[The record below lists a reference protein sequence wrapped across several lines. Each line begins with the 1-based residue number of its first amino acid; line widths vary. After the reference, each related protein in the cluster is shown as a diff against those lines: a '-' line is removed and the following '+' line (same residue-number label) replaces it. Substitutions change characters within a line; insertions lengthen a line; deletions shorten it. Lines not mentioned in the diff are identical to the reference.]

1 VKFAEEQD
9 LTGKTFNRT
18 SKVFRSAQ
26 AFVYGPK
33 YFKPGR
39 LSFLV
44 MKIIGYSSLRD
55 NAK

>member
-1 VKFAEEQD
+1 LEDEQD
-9 LTGKTFNRT
+9 LTGNTLSRT

-39 LSFLV
+39 VSLRV
-44 MKIIGYSSLRD
+44 MKIMGYSSFKEI
-55 NAK
+55 AK

>member
-33 YFKPGR
+33 YFKPGH

-44 MKIIGYSSLRD
+44 MKIIGYSSFRD
-55 NAK
+55 NAR